1 MEDHTIRKD
10 THTQKSFPG
19 LIKKRDL
26 SLKKNFSRWE
36 NLRENKLCLL
46 LLPVIGWAA
55 EIARRNWV
63 EVVGSF
69 LKASNNRKAAAVC
82 YCLLFTKKLLLLL
95 FWCPSLT
102 EKRTKIVKTMGIHW
116 PWR

>member
-82 YCLLFTKKLLLLL
+82 FCLLFTKKNVV
-95 FWCPSLT
+95 
-102 EKRTKIVKTMGIHW
+102 IVLMPITDRKAD
-116 PWR
+116 